1 MYRGS
6 TEVSS
11 IELTV
16 AAQPTTDFENNSRL
30 SKPDIQLNDLDI
42 ISPISSC
49 CTPKEKEKKTLVEVG
64 WVGLWVGLLSSAG
77 WMKLLTSCL
86 ELVRNNSNVFVFGDD
101 VG

>member
-1 MYRGS
+1 M
-6 TEVSS
+6 
-11 IELTV
+11 I
-16 AAQPTTDFENNSRL
+16 
-30 SKPDIQLNDLDI
+30 
-42 ISPISSC
+42 
-49 CTPKEKEKKTLVEVG
+49 EVG